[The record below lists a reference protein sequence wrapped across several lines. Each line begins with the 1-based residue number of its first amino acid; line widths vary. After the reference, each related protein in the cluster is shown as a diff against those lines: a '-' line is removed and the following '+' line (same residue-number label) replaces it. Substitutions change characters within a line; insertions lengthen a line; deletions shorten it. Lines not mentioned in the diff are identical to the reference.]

1 MAYKFNLAES
11 TLNRMR
17 LPVPIWKTL
26 HLQVDFSVKLK
37 ILFERSKSLKKKKKK
52 SEIERD
58 KKRGND
64 LISSRFQ
71 IIWIFKYRKSV
82 LDETSLEM
90 EN

>member
-1 MAYKFNLAES
+1 
-11 TLNRMR
+11 MR
-17 LPVPIWKTL
+17 LPDVPIWKTL

-37 ILFERSKSLKKKKKK
+37 ILFERSKRLKKKKKK

>member
-1 MAYKFNLAES
+1 
-11 TLNRMR
+11 MR
-17 LPVPIWKTL
+17 LPDVPIWKTL